1 MSNPSA
7 SLGDVTWVSVAGAA
21 GVARA
26 AAGSA
31 TSAASLS
38 AVVERATKRDIV
50 LPSGQRPGQRTRGRA
65 HVPPGAPVWRRDEV
79 NYPRPV
85 AMPAMTRSLLAL
97 LTLCARA
104 AAQTSAAG
112 DTGPPN
118 LYAAA
123 GAGMLSPAARRAVP
137 LVYVPN
143 SKDGSV
149 TVIDQRTYTVGR
161 TLPTGAV
168 PQHVVPSYDLKT
180 LWVANNLGNSLTP
193 IDPTTGRAGK
203 SVAVDDPY
211 NLYFTPGGRF
221 AIVVAE

>member
-7 SLGDVTWVSVAGAA
+7 SLGDVTWVCVAGAA

-38 AVVERATKRDIV
+38 AVVVRATRGDIV

-65 HVPPGAPVWRRDEV
+65 HFPPGAPVWRRDEV

-97 LTLCARA
+97 LTLGARA

-112 DTGPPN
+112 VT
-118 LYAAA
+118 
-123 GAGMLSPAARRAVP
+123 SSEERR
-137 LVYVPN
+137 
-143 SKDGSV
+143 
-149 TVIDQRTYTVGR
+149 VG
-161 TLPTGAV
+161 
-168 PQHVVPSYDLKT
+168 
-180 LWVANNLGNSLTP
+180 
-193 IDPTTGRAGK
+193 
-203 SVAVDDPY
+203 
-211 NLYFTPGGRF
+211 
-221 AIVVAE
+221 